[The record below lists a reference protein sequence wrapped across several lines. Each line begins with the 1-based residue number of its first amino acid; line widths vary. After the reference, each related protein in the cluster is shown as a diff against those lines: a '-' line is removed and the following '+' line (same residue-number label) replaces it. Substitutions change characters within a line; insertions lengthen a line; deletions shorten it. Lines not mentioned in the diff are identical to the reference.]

1 MSHATTKSDTSTAI
15 SAGAAGDGGLRSL
28 SFQGLLFTQLLT
40 ATNDNI
46 FRWLAIGIG
55 KDYVTPANVGLI
67 LMAGT
72 ACFVLPYLLLAAP
85 AGYLADRFSKRSV
98 IVYCKLAE
106 IVIMALGIVAIAI
119 QASPTVNL
127 TCLFSVVA
135 LAGAQSALFSPSK
148 MGIIPELLRPEKIS
162 AANGLFGLATVA
174 ATVIGMAVGSWLK
187 LVSGVFG
194 QERWWVSAVVLLGIA
209 IVGLLFSLFIH
220 RVPAANPQ
228 RRFPWDAPQQTWRDL
243 RLLAS
248 NRALLRVALGV
259 VLFWSGC
266 ALAQLNV
273 DQFAFEGGA
282 FEETDKV
289 PLLIALVLG
298 VGIGSVLAGIWSG
311 GRVELGILPLGA
323 LGVAVASMLLFTATG
338 AVAEPNSGITI
349 GFLWVVWL
357 LFVLGVSAGLFSVP
371 LEAYMQHRSA
381 PQERGSILAAMN
393 FLVFLGVLLV
403 AFLFAGLRRPTYPG
417 SLDNLAALQT
427 RQSAL
432 QAEERAELAAVC
444 ARFQSAWDAAPTEGD
459 ATSAA
464 DRAGD
469 PMRPELTAFV
479 ATVPEELRDVATAE
493 LLWIELKARQARGEF
508 FTKEDYL
515 RQFTQVDQRR
525 MVRDVYAQASDLPLF
540 SARQIFLLAGLFTI
554 PVFLYIV
561 FLIPQASAR
570 FIVWLASRTVC
581 RIRVQ
586 GREHLPEQGGALLV
600 ANHVSWLD
608 GLVLLVTSSR
618 PIRLVAFTSGLKG
631 RVRPWL
637 ARQVGAIVVE
647 AGAQDLRRALEE
659 AREALRLGELVAV
672 FPEGG
677 MTPTGTLQAF
687 RPGLMRVLEGIHVPI
702 IPVYL
707 DELWGSIFSRQGG
720 CGVRPWTRRWRIPI
734 SIRIGS
740 PAEVPW
746 DAYQARRAVQ
756 DLGAQAVRE
765 RSSEMPFV
773 TCEFIRSCKSEKRR
787 SKVADSMGAELNGG
801 SLLMRSLI
809 LRRLL
814 RKHVLGADEKCVGVL
829 LPPSVPAIV
838 VNAALSLDRRVAVN
852 LNYTVSQDVIQDCI
866 RQAGIKHVLTSR
878 RVMEKLGMELN
889 AEVILLEDLRD
900 HVSLADKVLS
910 AVATYA
916 LPANSLIR
924 WLGLDAIRGDDLL
937 TIIFTSGSTGQ
948 PKGVMLTH
956 SNVASNVEAVLDVV
970 RLRPDDV
977 LLGILPFFH
986 SFGYTITMWT
996 VLGLE
1001 VKGVYHFNPLEARQV
1016 GKLCKDHNVSIILAT
1031 PTFLRSYLR
1040 RCEKDDFHAVDV
1052 VVTGAEKLPRDVAD
1066 AFEARFGV
1074 RPIEGYGCTETSPLA
1089 AVNVPPA
1096 RCPDKPHAGLREGT
1110 VGRPIP
1116 GVAAKI
1122 LHLETGEEL
1131 GPGQSGMLLLKGP
1144 NIMQGYLDKP
1154 ELTAEVIRDGWY
1166 VTGDVAQIDE
1176 DGFIKITGRE
1186 SRFSKIGGE
1195 MVPHIQIEETLAKLI
1210 GDIDEGLQ
1218 AAVTAVPDSRK
1229 GERLVV
1235 LHRPMAVSP
1244 SDLCKG
1250 LADEGLPNI
1259 YIPSPDSFV
1268 QVDELPILGTG
1279 KLDLRRL
1286 KEIALLMFGKQPAS

>member
-1 MSHATTKSDTSTAI
+1 MTHAIPNSDASAGH

-28 SFQGLLFTQLLT
+28 SFQGLLITQLLT
-40 ATNDNI
+40 ATNDNV

-98 IVYCKLAE
+98 IVSCKVAE
-106 IVIMALGIVAIAI
+106 VVIMALGTVAIAI
-119 QASPTVNL
+119 KASPAVNL
-127 TCLFSVVA
+127 TCLFTVVA

-187 LVSGVFG
+187 LVSGVYG
-194 QERWWVSAVVLLGIA
+194 QERWWVSAVVLLAIA
-209 IVGLLFSLFIH
+209 GVGLVFSLFIH

-259 VLFWSGC
+259 VFFWSVG

-323 LGVAVASMLLFTATG
+323 LGVAIASMLLFTATG
-338 AVAEPNSGITI
+338 TVAEPNTGITI
-349 GFLWVVWL
+349 GFLWVLGL

-417 SLDNLAALQT
+417 SLDNLATLQT
-427 RQSAL
+427 RQTAL
-432 QAEERAELAAVC
+432 TVEERDLLSAVC
-444 ARFQSAWDAAPTEGD
+444 AKFQAAWDAAPEDTED
-459 ATSAA
+459 AL
-464 DRAGD
+464 AGGAEIAK
-469 PMRPELTAFV
+469 RPELTAFV
-479 ATVPEELRDVATAE
+479 AMVPEPIRDVATAE
-493 LLWIELKARQARGEF
+493 LVWIELQARQTRGEF

-515 RQFTQVDQRR
+515 RQFTDVGQRR

-570 FIVWLASRTVC
+570 FVVWLASRTVC

-618 PIRLVAFTSGLKG
+618 PVRLVAFTSGLTG

-637 ARQVGAIVVE
+637 AKQVGAIVVE
-647 AGAQDLRRALEE
+647 PGAHDLRRALDE
-659 AREALRLGELVAV
+659 AREALRAGELVAV

-687 RPGLMRVLEGIHVPI
+687 RPGLMRVLEGIHVPV

-720 CGVRPWTRRWRIPI
+720 CGVRSWARRWRIPI
-734 SIRIGS
+734 SIRIGA
-740 PAEVPW
+740 PAEEPW

-765 RSSEMPFV
+765 RSTEMPFV
-773 TCEFIRSCKSEKRR
+773 TCEFIRSCKSQKGR
-787 SKVADSMGAELNGG
+787 SKVADSMGAELTGG

-814 RKHVLGADEKCVGVL
+814 RKHVLDADEKCVGVL
-829 LPPSVPAIV
+829 LPPSVPAIA

-852 LNYTVSQDVIQDCI
+852 LNYTVSQDVVQDCI

-900 HVSLADKVLS
+900 RVSLADKVLS

-916 LPANSLIR
+916 LPAETLIR
-924 WLGLDAIRGDDLL
+924 WLGLDAIRGEDLL

-1016 GKLCKDHNVSIILAT
+1016 GKLCKDHGVSIILAT

-1122 LHLETGEEL
+1122 VHLETGEEL

-1144 NIMQGYLDKP
+1144 NIMLGYLDKP

-1195 MVPHIQIEETLAKLI
+1195 MVPHIQIEETLARLI
-1210 GDIDEGLQ
+1210 GNIDEGLQ

-1235 LHRPMAVSP
+1235 LHKPLTVSS

-1250 LADEGLPNI
+1250 LAEEGLPNI

-1286 KEIALLMFGKQPAS
+1286 KEMALELFGKQPAQ